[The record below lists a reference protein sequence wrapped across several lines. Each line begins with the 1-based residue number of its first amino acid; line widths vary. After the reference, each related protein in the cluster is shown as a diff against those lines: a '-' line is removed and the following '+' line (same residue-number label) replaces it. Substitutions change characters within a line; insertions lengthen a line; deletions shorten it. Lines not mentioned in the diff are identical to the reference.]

1 MKNFWTDNSK
11 WLIPTITFIGGLLL
25 GFYLSILR
33 YESKVEI
40 INTNIE
46 NIKDNIHDL
55 GTIIQNKVLTK

>member
-1 MKNFWTDNSK
+1 MKNFWIDNSK

-25 GFYLSILR
+25 GFYLSVLR